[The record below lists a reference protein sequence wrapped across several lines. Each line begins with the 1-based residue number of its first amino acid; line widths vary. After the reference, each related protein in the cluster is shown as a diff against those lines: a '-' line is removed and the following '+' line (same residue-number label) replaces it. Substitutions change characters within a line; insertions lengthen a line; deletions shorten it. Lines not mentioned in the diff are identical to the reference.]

1 MRLVKTA
8 IAALAAVSMSATP
21 VLAQSAMP
29 LSIVASAGMM
39 QDDDTSASNEGSQLL
54 PALII
59 VAVLAAAILL
69 VSNKDGDLD
78 NPASP

>member
-8 IAALAAVSMSATP
+8 IAAIAAVSMSVTP
-21 VLAQSAMP
+21 ALAQSAMP

-39 QDDDTSASNEGSQLL
+39 QDDDGTSNDGDQLL

-69 VSNKDGDLD
+69 VSNGDG
-78 NPASP
+78 PASS